1 MSSEKQ
7 PPDASEEEEYE
18 ESEENFPRMQEEKR
32 KVQTK
37 LENGEG
43 IGWDGQDLRGQFED
57 LEEKTE
63 KTGHYAGFEKLS
75 LKDENPI
82 EYEQMFAQ
90 LRGELVNARETS
102 KEVAATPIVEQE
114 GELCYG
120 LFTPEGDSIAISTG
134 IIVHI
139 HTMSEAIKYMINH
152 DYEESPGIEPG
163 DIFVN
168 NDTHVGNVH
177 PCDIAT
183 LIPIFHEGELI
194 AWAGGVNHVIDTGAV
209 GPGSMNVSQAS
220 RFGDGAYYTARKIG

>member
-1 MSSEKQ
+1 MSSEEHPSDGAGDEQ
-7 PPDASEEEEYE
+7 HSG
-18 ESEENFPRMQEEKR
+18 ENFPLMQEEQR
-32 KVQTK
+32 KVRTK
-37 LENGEG
+37 LQKNEG
-43 IGWDGQDLRGQFED
+43 IGWDGQSLRGQFED
-57 LEEKTE
+57 IEEKTDQ
-63 KTGHYAGFEKLS
+63 TGHYAGFEKLS

-183 LIPIFHEGELI
+183 LIPIFHR
-194 AWAGGVNHVIDTGAV
+194 WRIDCLGWWCQPRHRYRS
-209 GPGSMNVSQAS
+209 GWSWKYECLSS
-220 RFGDGAYYTARKIG
+220 LSIR

>member
-1 MSSEKQ
+1 MSSEQ
-7 PPDASEEEEYE
+7 HPTDASGEEEAHGH
-18 ESEENFPRMQEEKR
+18 SEENFPRMHKEKEI
-32 KVQTK
+32 VNEK
-37 LENGEG
+37 LERGEG
-43 IGWDGQDLRGQFED
+43 IGWDGKKLRDQFEE
-57 LEEKTE
+57 LEDKTE
-63 KTGHYAGFEKLS
+63 ETGHYAGFEKLS
-75 LKDENPI
+75 LKGEDPI

-139 HTMSEAIKYMINH
+139 HTMSEASKYMINH

-168 NDTHVGNVH
+168 
-177 PCDIAT
+177 
-183 LIPIFHEGELI
+183 
-194 AWAGGVNHVIDTGAV
+194 
-209 GPGSMNVSQAS
+209 
-220 RFGDGAYYTARKIG
+220 KIGRA